1 VNRALR
7 AAAMGVLLLSPI
19 ALSACSAGQVSQTAA
34 ENRDKVGGLANVG
47 DIAIRQAQLAYPVGG
62 SYAAGGDARLL
73 AAIVNTGAD
82 PDTLVSITGDEI
94 GGAEVTAAGTPT
106 TAAPTTTTAAP
117 TTPTTTAAPTAG
129 APTTAPAPTTPA
141 PTTAA
146 PTTAPG
152 SGPLNVPIPGN
163 TNVYI
168 GGSGPTITLT
178 GLSRTV
184 TPGDTIE
191 VTMTFQRAGD
201 VPVQLVVATPP
212 RDIPRGE
219 PFDFEQTSPP
229 ARQGA

>member
-1 VNRALR
+1 
-7 AAAMGVLLLSPI
+7 MGVLLLSPI

-47 DIAIRQAQLAYPVGG
+47 DIAIREAQLAYPVGG
-62 SYAAGGDARLL
+62 SYAAGSGARLV

-106 TAAPTTTTAAP
+106 TTTATTTTAAP
-117 TTPTTTAAPTAG
+117 TTTG
-129 APTTAPAPTTPA
+129 APTTSGAPTTGVPTTTPA

-146 PTTAPG
+146 PTTAAPTTAP
-152 SGPLNVPIPGN
+152 SGTLDIPIPAN

-168 GGSGPTITLT
+168 GGSGPTVTLT
-178 GLSRTV
+178 GLSRAV

-191 VTMTFQRAGD
+191 VTMSFQRAGD

-219 PFDFEQTSPP
+219 PFDFEQTSAP